1 VFGSGEYPAMFGRF
15 RYRSEVMSKVVN
27 SPFAVFAKVK
37 DGRCH
42 YLQFM
47 EDTFAT
53 SASFRSGGAWTF
65 RIDPAGGEVLF

>member
-1 VFGSGEYPAMFGRF
+1 
-15 RYRSEVMSKVVN
+15 MSKVAN

-47 EDTFAT
+47 EDTT
-53 SASFRSGGAWTF
+53 V
-65 RIDPAGGEVLF
+65 DQ